1 MMQTMLVISFCWFV
15 HVYFKVKCPY
25 FLFMPS
31 ILFFHVFLSVVI
43 LNLNCCC
50 GSFFQVTW
58 VTEKFISQYPPS
70 GHNLF
75 LQLFFW
81 NENILRV
88 IRLFVIF
95 LSC

>member
-15 HVYFKVKCPY
+15 HVYFKVKCSY
-25 FLFMPS
+25 FLFMQS

-75 LQLFFW
+75 LQLFLL
-81 NENILRV
+81 E
-88 IRLFVIF
+88 
-95 LSC
+95 